1 VIYITTRKQH
11 NLALVELLAGT
22 VLISFSAV
30 FVKLADV
37 PPTIAGV
44 YRMLFGGLILLAIS
58 LLKRQ
63 RLWGGRLSF
72 VLILSAGLA
81 FAVDLS
87 FWHRSIHYIGP
98 GLSTILANFQV
109 LLVTAFGILILKE
122 KARFSALLAIPL
134 ALTGLFLIFGWEW
147 GQLDANYKLG
157 VAFGLATACA
167 YSVYILLLRRLQ
179 REENRLSPLA
189 NITLISLICTLFLI
203 AEALIEGESFVIPDR
218 QSWVS
223 LISYG
228 LFGQVLG
235 WVLIGR
241 AMTHLETSRVA
252 IVLLLQPALAFL
264 WDVFF
269 FSRATSATEYLGVT
283 LALTAIYLGARRQ
296 MS

>member
-1 VIYITTRKQH
+1 
-11 NLALVELLAGT
+11 VELLAGT

-58 LLKRQ
+58 LLKRR
-63 RLWGGRLSF
+63 RLWGGRRSF
-72 VLILSAGLA
+72 VLFPGCDVYLSGS
-81 FAVDLS
+81 DLQTCQN